1 MINFLLI
8 GDKNYNLQLVN
19 SINSLANNFDLTGKD
34 STIYIIHKNP
44 SSFKKYLKYLK
55 FNKIEIIKFKN
66 EFKVLNNVK
75 NSHLSEVTYY
85 RLYIDKLINLKKG
98 FLIYFDADLY
108 FLNNSTKYIEESIV
122 ELQKTN
128 KTIAAVEEKI
138 ITSQNIEY
146 FNKLGFRNEAY
157 FNAGFIIFNLAK
169 CVEENFF
176 EKLRQRLAKVNF
188 ELKYWDQDILNSVV
202 NGRFL
207 SLENKINYGIDLNVD
222 NFLPEDVLAIHYK
235 GKNKPW
241 SIKYAFDLDSKLYQN
256 LHQSN
261 FFTYHITDLR
271 SNIFK
276 FLKLNIP
283 IKTKIKIL
291 KIQLLK
297 WV

>member
-207 SLENKINYGIDLNVD
+207 SLENKINYGID
-222 NFLPEDVLAIHYK
+222 
-235 GKNKPW
+235 
-241 SIKYAFDLDSKLYQN
+241 
-256 LHQSN
+256 
-261 FFTYHITDLR
+261 
-271 SNIFK
+271 
-276 FLKLNIP
+276 
-283 IKTKIKIL
+283 
-291 KIQLLK
+291 
-297 WV
+297 

>member
-19 SINSLANNFDLTGKD
+19 SINSLANNFNLSEKD

-44 SSFKKYLKYLK
+44 SSFKRYLKYLK
-55 FNKIEIIKFKN
+55 FNKIEIVKFKN
-66 EFKVLNNVK
+66 KFKVLNNVK

-85 RLYIDKLINLKKG
+85 RLYIDKLINQKKG

-108 FLNNSTKYIEESIV
+108 FINNSTKYINDSID
-122 ELQKTN
+122 ELKKTN
-128 KTIAAVEEKI
+128 NAIAAVEEKI
-138 ITSQNIEY
+138 ISSQNIEY

-157 FNAGFIIFNLAK
+157 FNAGFIIFDLDRCIK
-169 CVEENFF
+169 ENFF
-176 EKLRQRLAKVNF
+176 EKLRQRLSEVNF
-188 ELKYWDQDILNSVV
+188 KLKYWDQDILNSVV
-202 NGRFL
+202 SGRFL
-207 SLENKINYGIDLNVD
+207 SLENKINYGIDLNID
-222 NFLPEDVLAIHYK
+222 NYLPDDVLAIHYK

-241 SIKYAFDLDSKLYQN
+241 SIKYAFKPDSELYQN

-261 FFTYHITDLR
+261 FFTYHITDLW

-283 IKTKIKIL
+283 TKTKIKIL

>member
-207 SLENKINYGIDLNVD
+207 SLENKINYNY
-222 NFLPEDVLAIHYK
+222 YK
-235 GKNKPW
+235 
-241 SIKYAFDLDSKLYQN
+241 I
-256 LHQSN
+256 
-261 FFTYHITDLR
+261 I
-271 SNIFK
+271 
-276 FLKLNIP
+276 
-283 IKTKIKIL
+283 
-291 KIQLLK
+291 
-297 WV
+297 

>member
-169 CVEENFF
+169 CVEENF
-176 EKLRQRLAKVNF
+176 LRN
-188 ELKYWDQDILNSVV
+188 
-202 NGRFL
+202 
-207 SLENKINYGIDLNVD
+207 
-222 NFLPEDVLAIHYK
+222 
-235 GKNKPW
+235 
-241 SIKYAFDLDSKLYQN
+241 
-256 LHQSN
+256 
-261 FFTYHITDLR
+261 
-271 SNIFK
+271 
-276 FLKLNIP
+276 
-283 IKTKIKIL
+283 
-291 KIQLLK
+291 
-297 WV
+297 

>member
-19 SINSLANNFDLTGKD
+19 SINSLANNFDLSEKE

-44 SSFKKYLKYLK
+44 LSFKKYLKYLK
-55 FNKIEIIKFKN
+55 FNKIEIIKFENK
-66 EFKVLNNVK
+66 FKVINNVK

-108 FLNNSTKYIEESIV
+108 FLNNSTKYIKDSIN
-122 ELQKTN
+122 ELKKTN
-128 KTIAAVEEKI
+128 KSIAAVEEKI

-146 FNKLGFRNEAY
+146 FNKLGFKNKAY
-157 FNAGFIIFNLAK
+157 FNAGFIIFDLEK
-169 CVEENFF
+169 CIKGNFF
-176 EKLRQRLAKVNF
+176 EKLRQKLSEVNF
-188 ELKYWDQDILNSVV
+188 KLKYWDQDILNSVV

-207 SLENKINYGIDLNVD
+207 SLNNKINYGIDLNVD
-222 NFLPEDVLAIHYK
+222 NDLPDDVLAIHYK

-241 SIKYAFDLDSKLYQN
+241 SIEHAFKPASELYQN

-261 FFTYHITDLR
+261 FFTYHITDLWY
-271 SNIFK
+271 NVFK
-276 FLKLNIP
+276 FLKLKLS
-283 IKTKIKIL
+283 IKSKIKIL
-291 KIQLLK
+291 KIQILK